1 MGYVGDIR
9 IRWGRGCWIAL
20 SQSRSLKAQATPF
33 MFVPPKRQRGDSVAG
48 FPRMDEASPY
58 ADRVLSQLPGDGSSE
73 LDRPQ
78 DICTPC
84 ALEV

>member
-1 MGYVGDIR
+1 MGYAGDIR
-9 IRWGRGCWIAL
+9 IRWGRDCWMAL
-20 SQSRSLKAQATPF
+20 SQTRSLKAQATPF
-33 MFVPPKRQRGDSVAG
+33 EFVPPKRQRGDSVAG
-48 FPRMDEASPY
+48 FPTMVEASPC
-58 ADRVLSQLPGDGSSE
+58 ADHVLSQLPGDGSSE